1 MNRLLRLL
9 PLATNVKI
17 SNVFK
22 EPHLRK
28 LPLIALIAIMLA
40 PLSWGQTQHGGLVSW
55 TAPTGSDAAVGY
67 FIYRATVSTGPFT
80 QIDTTEDT
88 STSYLDTTIAANTT
102 YYYYAVAV
110 DASGNQS
117 APSNTATLAVG
128 ALVANPGSPTGC
140 NAKQQ

>member
-1 MNRLLRLL
+1 
-9 PLATNVKI
+9 
-17 SNVFK
+17 
-22 EPHLRK
+22 LRK
-28 LPLIALIAIMLA
+28 LPLALLALLLAMPMLA
-40 PLSWGQTQHGGLVSW
+40 QTQHGGLISW

-67 FIYRATVSTGPFT
+67 FVYRATSASGPFT
-80 QIDTTEDT
+80 QIDTTEDAT
-88 STSYLDTTIAANTT
+88 TTYLDTTIAANTT